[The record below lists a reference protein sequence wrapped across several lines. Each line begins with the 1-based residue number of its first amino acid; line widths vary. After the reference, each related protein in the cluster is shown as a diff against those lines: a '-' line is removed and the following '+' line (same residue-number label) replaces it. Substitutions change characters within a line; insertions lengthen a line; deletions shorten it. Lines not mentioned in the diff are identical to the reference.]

1 VLWRASGPPNWGEDS
16 NSKIEGPQLS
26 EFQVL
31 GASGYT
37 RPCLVALDMIL
48 SGPLEPQRAT
58 VISNT
63 DEEHLFVLWDCWNWP
78 FEGIIIP
85 TGFKSG
91 YSGEGARGFSLALCM
106 LYEHNIPIDRLTVTQ
121 SNFERIDEG
130 YFPRRWQEQ
139 VSRAALACAMP
150 VPEWVFENHWELTKA
165 HRLWRVQL
173 WRNTVLEWT
182 YSADIV
188 DDFSW
193 IVGDKLHQACSIVK
207 RNARSEECQQS
218 GLVLRDAWI
227 EFSQA
232 VRAKVRRVPTKA
244 GRNDV
249 KAVIEALN
257 LNESLARRAK
267 KAFDYTNVLQH
278 DRGASREKARACFDA
293 AVDEMAGIV
302 KAKFPGQVDPNRDG
316 LIRGN

>member
-1 VLWRASGPPNWGEDS
+1 M
-16 NSKIEGPQLS
+16 S

-37 RPCLVALDMIL
+37 RPCLIALDMVL
-48 SGPLEPQRAT
+48 SGPLEPLKAT
-58 VISNT
+58 VITNAYQ
-63 DEEHLFVLWDCWNWP
+63 EHLFLLWDCWNWP
-78 FEGIIIP
+78 FDGIIIP

-91 YSGEGARGFSLALCM
+91 YTGEGARGFSLALCM
-106 LYEHNIPIDRLTVTQ
+106 LYEHNIPIDRLKV
-121 SNFERIDEG
+121 NPKIFRRIDEG
-130 YFPRRWQEQ
+130 YFPKLWQER
-139 VSRAALACAMP
+139 VSQTASKCNMP
-150 VPEWVFENHWELTKA
+150 VPEWIFKNHWELTEA

-173 WRNTVLEWT
+173 WRSTVIEWT
-182 YSADIV
+182 DSANAV

-193 IVGDKLHQACSIVK
+193 IVGDKLHQACLTVK
-207 RNARSEECQQS
+207 RNASSEECQQS

-232 VRAKVRRVPTKA
+232 VRAKIGEIA
-244 GRNDV
+244 GQPGKNDV

-257 LNESLARRAK
+257 LDENLTKRAK

-278 DRGASREKARACFDA
+278 DRKTGKEKAKTCFNA
-293 AVDEMAGIV
+293 SADEMAEII
-302 KAKFPGQVDPNRDG
+302 KAKFLGQFDSDRDK

>member
-1 VLWRASGPPNWGEDS
+1 M
-16 NSKIEGPQLS
+16 S

-31 GASGYT
+31 GVSGYT
-37 RPCLVALDMIL
+37 RTCLIALDMVL
-48 SGPLEPQRAT
+48 SGPLEPQKAT
-58 VISNT
+58 VVTNAYQ
-63 DEEHLFVLWDCWNWP
+63 EHLLLLWDCGDWA
-78 FEGIIIP
+78 FDGIIIP

-91 YSGEGARGFSLALCM
+91 YTGEGARGFSLALCM
-106 LYEHNIPIDRLTVTQ
+106 LYEHNIPMDHLKVSPKTFR
-121 SNFERIDEG
+121 RIDEG
-130 YFPRRWQEQ
+130 YFPERWQER
-139 VSRAALACAMP
+139 VSQTALKCNMP
-150 VPEWVFENHWELTKA
+150 VPEWIFKNHWELTKA

-173 WRNTVLEWT
+173 WRNTVIEWT
-182 YSADIV
+182 DSANVV

-193 IVGDKLHQACSIVK
+193 IVGDKLHQACLTVK
-207 RNARSEECQQS
+207 RNASSEECQQS

-232 VRAKVRRVPTKA
+232 IRAKIGEIAGQP

-257 LNESLARRAK
+257 LDENLTKRAK

-278 DRGASREKARACFDA
+278 DRKAGREKAKACFEA
-293 AVDEMAGIV
+293 SVDEMAEII
-302 KAKFPGQVDPNRDG
+302 KARFPGQFDPDRDK